1 MLRGREVWSVRAQ
14 ECPALP
20 PPVILDGC
28 GPFSVPRDYGP
39 LSRVQVLSAGL
50 LSGIFAYPQAGLR
63 AEDFR
68 GVGVRETNL
77 TFMGFGGSSA
87 YTGA

>member
-1 MLRGREVWSVRAQ
+1 MRAQ

-20 PPVILDGC
+20 LPVILDGR
-28 GPFSVPRDYGP
+28 GPFSVPRNSGP
-39 LSRVQVLSAGL
+39 LSRVQVLNAGL
-50 LSGIFAYPQAGLR
+50 LSGIFAHRQAGFR

-77 TFMGFGGSSA
+77 TFMRFGGSSA